1 MPVPRLVR
9 TLLVCMLAVLPL
21 VAAAPVDD
29 REANGDP
36 TPAMQPLK
44 KAATLRVRLR
54 DGTKLAGKAT
64 AFNADGF
71 DFAPDAA
78 KGETAP
84 AARTVRWLDVLPADL
99 EGTAGKILDEKR
111 AEELLLKGEL
121 LIVAGREKAGTAA
134 LERAVKL
141 DASLKTRA
149 NDARDRATAAVLNAA
164 HEEQLAK
171 LRVGDGLSQ
180 REGTNGTTC
189 ANGI

>member
-1 MPVPRLVR
+1 MSASRVLFRV
-9 TLLVCMLAVLPL
+9 LLVAVACVTTTAP
-21 VAAAPVDD
+21 AAFASRGDDTPAP
-29 REANGDP
+29 ASGDP
-36 TPAMQPLK
+36 APAMQPLK
-44 KAATLRVRLR
+44 KPASLRVRLR

-99 EGTAGKILDEKR
+99 EGAAGTILDEKR
-111 AEELLLKGEL
+111 AAELLLKGEL

-149 NDARDRATAAVLNAA
+149 NEARDRAAA
-164 HEEQLAK
+164 HA
-171 LRVGDGLSQ
+171 
-180 REGTNGTTC
+180 RET
-189 ANGI
+189 A